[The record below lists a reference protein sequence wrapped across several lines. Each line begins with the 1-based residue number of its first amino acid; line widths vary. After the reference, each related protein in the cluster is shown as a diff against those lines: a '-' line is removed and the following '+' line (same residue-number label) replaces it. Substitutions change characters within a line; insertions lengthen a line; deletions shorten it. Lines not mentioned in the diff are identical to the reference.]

1 MQPLPALPLP
11 CRCPSS
17 CPAFRLD
24 LVGLPCDSRA
34 YVFDGDFVDRGAWG
48 LEVVLLLAA
57 WKVAAP
63 RRVWLVR
70 GNHESTYCSW
80 VYGFRKEVLAKYSS
94 AKDGEVG
101 AVALSHYI
109 AAFVCRSAK
118 FAGWGCCLADGSNG
132 SSLQL
137 EA

>member
-1 MQPLPALPLP
+1 MDTHPTSFPPSRSPASAPP
-11 CRCPSS
+11 P
-17 CPAFRLD
+17 CPACRLE

-34 YVFDGDFVDRGAWG
+34 FIFDGDFVDRGAWG

-80 VYGFRKEVLAKYSS
+80 VYGFRKEVLAKFSS
-94 AKDGEVG
+94 ARDGEVG
-101 AVALSHYI
+101 AVALPGYLTASFFLHPTES
-109 AAFVCRSAK
+109 R
-118 FAGWGCCLADGSNG
+118 GL
-132 SSLQL
+132 SLL
-137 EA
+137 PD